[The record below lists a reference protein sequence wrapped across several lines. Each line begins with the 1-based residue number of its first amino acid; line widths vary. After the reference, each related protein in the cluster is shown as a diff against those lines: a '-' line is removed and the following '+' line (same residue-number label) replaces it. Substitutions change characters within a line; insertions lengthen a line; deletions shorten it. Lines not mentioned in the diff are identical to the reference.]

1 MLCIKMLVM
10 SLFTSYSN
18 KKVLNLEE
26 GNKIKAVSPGEC
38 KVKISIDDNFYD
50 DSTTTINVKVK

>member
-1 MLCIKMLVM
+1 MW
-10 SLFTSYSN
+10 T
-18 KKVLNLEE
+18 NLEE

>member
-1 MLCIKMLVM
+1 MQ
-10 SLFTSYSN
+10 YQYDN
-18 KKVLNLEE
+18 KVLNLEE

-50 DSTTTINVKVK
+50 DSTTTINVKVKQKKRLIPV